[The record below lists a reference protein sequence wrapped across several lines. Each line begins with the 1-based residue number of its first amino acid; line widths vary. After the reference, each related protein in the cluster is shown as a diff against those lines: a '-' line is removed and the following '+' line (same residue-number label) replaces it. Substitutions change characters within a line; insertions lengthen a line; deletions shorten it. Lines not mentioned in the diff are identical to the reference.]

1 MPEIFYTPADPDP
14 NEPANIFQ
22 INQLTRQFHEELVHR
37 EAFERYCQWYYE
49 TAEFHRREWEKMQG
63 DINILGWL
71 SGGSDRG

>member
-1 MPEIFYTPADPDP
+1 MPEIFHVPSEPDPD
-14 NEPANIFQ
+14 EQSEIFQ
-22 INQLTRQFHEELVHR
+22 INQMTRQFHEELAYR

>member
-1 MPEIFYTPADPDP
+1 M
-14 NEPANIFQ
+14 
-22 INQLTRQFHEELVHR
+22 TRQFHEELAYR

-71 SGGSDRG
+71 CGRDRD